1 MKKKILLW
9 ILAVVLAFAVLF
21 APIPSGVYEDGGS
34 REYTALTY
42 KIVDWNRLTTDGKY
56 QATKLYWFPNNFKS
70 IDDLWANEE
79 QEVVHKFVATI
90 LELDSSSA
98 LVQPV
103 EGEDELSSADKI
115 HLGIADLGDIGAQV
129 GSEVEIYYTGGIME
143 SYPAQINA
151 VKWELAKTHRNKA
164 FTEEWLDKETAEK
177 CDYEPFDHII
187 ITEIYSNCFFAR
199 TVIPMPY
206 EIKLNGKLSE
216 DWCVGDQVACT
227 YENTYYDSK
236 NSRMEVDFLN
246 VEASDWQPDPNACYK
261 PVIYL
266 YPEVETEVSVKL
278 NLDGKLTCTYPA
290 YNTGWKVTAS
300 PDGTLTDANG
310 QTYNYLYWEGET
322 NAQWDMT
329 EGFCIKGEDTAAF
342 LEDALEKLGLN
353 RKEAN
358 EFIVY
363 WLPLMEQNP
372 YNIISFQTDIYTN
385 AAELQI
391 NPAPDTVIRVF
402 MTFESSDYMIR
413 LLPQKLTAPERIGF
427 TVVEWGGTEVR

>member
-9 ILAVVLAFAVLF
+9 ILACVLLLAVLF
-21 APIPSGVYEDGGS
+21 TPIPSGVYEDGGS

-42 KIVDWNRLTTDGKY
+42 KLVDWNRLTTDGKY
-56 QATKLYWFPNNFKS
+56 EATKLYWFPNNFKS

-103 EGEDELSSADKI
+103 EGEDELRSADKI

-151 VKWELAKTHRNKA
+151 VKWEMAKTHRNKE

-300 PDGTLTDANG
+300 PDGTLTDAKG

-372 YNIISFQTDIYTN
+372 YNIISFQTDTYTD

-402 MTFESSDYMIR
+402 MTFEASDYMIR
-413 LLPQKLTAPERIGF
+413 ILPQKLTAPERIGF
-427 TVVEWGGTEVR
+427 TVVEWGGTEVQ

>member
-1 MKKKILLW
+1 MKKKLWLW
-9 ILAVVLAFAVLF
+9 ILAGILVLALLF
-21 APIPSGVYEDGGS
+21 TPIPSGVYEDGGS

-56 QATKLYWFPNNFKS
+56 EATKLYWFPNNFKS

-79 QEVVHKFVATI
+79 QEVVHKLVATI

-177 CDYEPFDHII
+177 YDNNIFNHIV

-206 EIKLNGKLSE
+206 TIKLNGTLSD
-216 DWCVGDQVACT
+216 DWCVGDQITCT
-227 YENTYYDSK
+227 YENTYYDSE
-236 NSRMEVDFLN
+236 NNRVEVDFLT
-246 VEASDWQPDPNACYK
+246 VEASDWQPDPNAAYK

-290 YNTGWKVTAS
+290 YNAGWKVTAA
-300 PDGTLTDANG
+300 PDGTLTDAKG

-329 EGFCIKGEDTAAF
+329 EGFCVKGEDTAAF
-342 LEDALEKLGLN
+342 LEEALEKLGLN

-372 YNIISFQTDIYTN
+372 YNIISFQTDIYTD
-385 AAELQI
+385 AAALKI
-391 NPAPDTVIRVF
+391 DPAPDTLIRVF
-402 MTFESSDYMIR
+402 MAWKASDAFVE
-413 LLPQKLTAPERIGF
+413 LPEQELTAPERSGF
-427 TVVEWGGTEVR
+427 TVIEWGGTEVQ